1 MNSLFRNIILVLI
14 LNALL
19 FNITS
24 LDSQCLTA
32 RKYGVEDGLENIY
45 CHFTVMMPD
54 TTFFVMA
61 GSNNIYTFDG
71 YRFTKYNNDSV
82 QFASALPIIFLKDK
96 VYLQMNKNCYL
107 YDDGKFNK
115 IKSSFNI
122 NYDKAICYSDTI
134 WALDDKGNEYYLDDN
149 RFNFRFNR
157 KIKNKILN
165 KLIKNKIK
173 FSYFLG
179 SNHHYLITPYNSG
192 IYYYFN
198 KVDQLVFKKSFTNFI
213 DDFQFFYKLGIKLSG
228 TGNDKSHYAYVG
240 INNNNNNNWYFIE
253 VDSLNKIHNRFV
265 PFNSRPIVN
274 YLNDNIVFCSTPEGL
289 YNLKRN
295 ILYYRSGSDIITSP
309 MTIAEDDTGQI
320 WIGGYGSGFSIINGK
335 NISLK
340 YDKKNSSVLH
350 GAFRTSFG
358 EILCFVENNTLIIKN
373 NKLEPCINIKDGKKV
388 VGYFIEN
395 IKCLG
400 KIGFGSS
407 DYGLGIIDKID
418 NIKIKAHFIDCKKG
432 LLLDNVLTFAED
444 NNCRIWCGRAS
455 QGIGVYD
462 VKNDTAFTW
471 LINSSDRRSF
481 GVMSMKMDS
490 KANLWLGTTKGLKFV
505 KSPGKFNISKSNP
518 FGIAQNIK
526 LPNGDTSTIA
536 FLTQVDNYIVAG
548 SLKSVSFVD
557 LKSFYTNPE
566 NPIIYQ
572 LIYGEDLEGN
582 GSVQNAVLFDSRR
595 KLWIGS
601 LEGVSMID
609 WDNFSFDTT
618 KNKIRVFDIF
628 AGSNKI
634 EFNGDKLYIPVDNR
648 NLKISFGPAKN
659 PSMLKNIFFSYYL
672 IRNKKD
678 TLISMEHDQNGEFH
692 AEYLPPGKYKLI
704 IKAFKHGQLMDTMSI
719 AIKSPYA
726 LGENPWFWTLLLG
739 IIALATGGYIYN
751 RNLQKRKDIQK
762 ELEFSNL
769 RNERNMLQIQ
779 SIISTFNPHFINNSL
794 HWVQSKY
801 RKDPETVTLIGRLS
815 ENIAYI
821 FRATKE
827 GIAYHTLDKEFS
839 IVKNYLEIQ
848 KIRFKESLKL
858 ILPDDEII
866 EKYNTAS
873 VIIMQLQ
880 IHIENAIEH
889 GLRNNENGGYV
900 KMQINDDENY
910 MIYTIEDNGIGR
922 KKAANIGSKGTQS
935 GIEMLKKLHLIFNQA
950 NKNKITQIYE
960 DEIIENQGNVRCG
973 TRVTIMV
980 PKDYSY
986 RLE

>member
-1 MNSLFRNIILVLI
+1 MNSFFRNIILVLI
-14 LNALL
+14 LNALW

-32 RKYGVEDGLENIY
+32 RKYGVEDGLESIY
-45 CHFTVMMPD
+45 CYNAFMMPD
-54 TTFFVMA
+54 TTFFVYGGA
-61 GSNNIYTFDG
+61 NNIYTFDG

-82 QFASALPIIFLKDK
+82 QFGPLKPFIYLKDK
-96 VYLQMNKNCYL
+96 VYLQMNNNCYL
-107 YDDGKFNK
+107 YSKKNFHK
-115 IKSSFNI
+115 IKSSFLIANSLTTY
-122 NYDKAICYSDTI
+122 NSDTI
-134 WALDDKGNEYYLDDN
+134 WTLDNKGNEFYLDVKRLKYVFYRKLKNEFLTKLNNTQKGYSYSKGIDGHYIIIPQFLN
-149 RFNFRFNR
+149 DIYLYNSEDHLIFTR
-157 KIKNKILN
+157 KI
-165 KLIKNKIK
+165 
-173 FSYFLG
+173 
-179 SNHHYLITPYNSG
+179 YNS
-192 IYYYFN
+192 ISEF
-198 KVDQLVFKKSFTNFI
+198 QLLK
-213 DDFQFFYKLGIKLSG
+213 KLGIEKNIANITLNG
-228 TGNDKSHYAYVG
+228 RFNYDFIDIGNQLKQ
-240 INNNNNNNWYFIE
+240 WFFIE
-253 VDSLNKIHNRFV
+253 SDKTNKVYKRKIRTSTKISL
-265 PFNSRPIVN
+265 N
-274 YLNDNIVFCSTPEGL
+274 YLNNNIVFGSSPEGL
-289 YNLKRN
+289 YRFNRN
-295 ILYYRSGSDIITSP
+295 INYYKSGSDIVASP
-309 MTIAEDDTGQI
+309 MTLVEDNKKQI
-320 WIGGYGSGFSIINGK
+320 LIGGYGAGFSVIKIDK
-335 NISLK
+335 ISK
-340 YDKKNSSVLH
+340 IFDNRFSDVIH
-350 GAFRTSFG
+350 GAYKTSSG
-358 EILCFVENNTLIIKN
+358 DILFFCDNHHNNFSKLVKNRFIGLINYRNKYSIAGYYIN
-373 NKLEPCINIKDGKKV
+373 RLNCINKLA
-388 VGYFIEN
+388 
-395 IKCLG
+395 
-400 KIGFGSS
+400 FGSNMH
-407 DYGLGIIDKID
+407 GLGIIDTISG
-418 NIKIKAHFIDCKKG
+418 NIVKTNFIDSKKG

-505 KSPGKFNISKSNP
+505 KSPGKFDIRKSNP

-889 GLRNNENGGYV
+889 GLRNNENGGFV

-935 GIEMLKKLHLIFNQA
+935 GI
-950 NKNKITQIYE
+950 
-960 DEIIENQGNVRCG
+960 
-973 TRVTIMV
+973 
-980 PKDYSY
+980 
-986 RLE
+986 